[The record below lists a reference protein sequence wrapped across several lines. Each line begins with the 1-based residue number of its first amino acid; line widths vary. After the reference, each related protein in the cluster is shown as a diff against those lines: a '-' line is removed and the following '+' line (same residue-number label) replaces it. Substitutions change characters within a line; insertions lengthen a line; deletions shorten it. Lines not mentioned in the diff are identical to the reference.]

1 MKFENHLTQFQ
12 EYLESDHF
20 SQRTIETYCAY
31 AQRFVSFLDK
41 YYPRITS
48 FEKITKD
55 IILDFQSY
63 LVGYTNGKGQRL
75 SNATQ
80 TLILRAVKKLFFFL
94 IRQDFIL
101 KDPTTVITFPKEQQ
115 RLTRNIP
122 SQEEVFD
129 LLNHTRLRDP
139 VSIRNRAIIEL
150 FYACG
155 IRTSELCN
163 LKTTDVDL
171 KEQTVVIVNGK
182 GGKSRLLP
190 IGQYAACYIEQYV
203 QKARKYMLKG
213 KRDDPGYL
221 FLSQRGNSFNRST
234 INKTVMRTV
243 TRNARLEK
251 PLSCYSFRHGVAS
264 HLLAN
269 GVDITYIS
277 KLLGHESL
285 NTTQRY
291 LKVEI
296 GDLKKMHSRYHPRE
310 SRSDR
315 PSTPRRRDVSYTSL
329 PL

>member
-1 MKFENHLTQFQ
+1 MKFEKHLTQFQ
-12 EYLESDHF
+12 EYLESNHF
-20 SQRTIETYCAY
+20 SERTVETYCSY
-31 AQRFVSFLDK
+31 AKRFIGFLDE
-41 YYPRITS
+41 YYPRVTS

-55 IILDFQSY
+55 IVLDFQSY
-63 LVGYTNGKGQRL
+63 LVGYTNEKGQRL

-80 TLILRAVKKLFFFL
+80 ALILRAVKKLFSFL
-94 IRQDFIL
+94 IKRDLIL

-122 SQEEVFD
+122 SQQEVFD
-129 LLNHTRLRDP
+129 LLNHSRLRDP
-139 VSIRNRAIIEL
+139 VSIRNRAVIEL

-163 LKTTDVDL
+163 LKVGDVDL
-171 KEQTVVIVNGK
+171 KEQTVTIVNGK

-190 IGQYAACYIEQYV
+190 IGQYAAYYIEQYV
-203 QKARKYMLKG
+203 TKARKYMLKG
-213 KRDDPGYL
+213 KREDPGHL
-221 FLSQRGNSFNRST
+221 FLSQRGNPFNRST

-243 TRNARLEK
+243 ARNAKLEK

-310 SRSDR
+310 SRNER
-315 PSTPRRRDVSYTSL
+315 PPTPDEM
-329 PL
+329 

>member
-1 MKFENHLTQFQ
+1 MKFEKHLTRFQ
-12 EYLESDHF
+12 EYLESNYF
-20 SQRTIETYCAY
+20 SERTIETYGSY
-31 AQRFVSFLDK
+31 AKRFIGFLVE

-63 LVGYTNGKGQRL
+63 LVGYANEKGERL
-75 SNATQ
+75 SNVTQ
-80 TLILRAVKKLFFFL
+80 ALILRAVKKLFSYL
-94 IRQDFIL
+94 IKRDLIL

-122 SQEEVFD
+122 TEQEVFD
-129 LLNHTRLRDP
+129 LLNHTQLRDP

-150 FYACG
+150 FYSCG

-163 LKTTDVDL
+163 LKVGDVDL
-171 KEQTVVIVNGK
+171 KEQTVTIVNGK

-190 IGQYAACYIEQYV
+190 IGQYAAYYIEQYV

-213 KRDDPGYL
+213 KPDDPGHL
-221 FLSQRGNSFNRST
+221 FLSQRGNPFNRST

-243 TRNARLEK
+243 RRNAKLEK
-251 PLSCYSFRHGVAS
+251 PLSCYSLRHGVAS

-269 GVDITYIS
+269 GVDVTYIS

-310 SRSDR
+310 GRNER
-315 PSTPRRRDVSYTSL
+315 PPTPDER
-329 PL
+329 